1 MKAFITIELEI
12 PFSDNDTKHL
22 DEMLKKNGKTFNYH
36 MSETIEEMLVKEVDI
51 PKESIRSI
59 EINRVD

>member
-12 PFSDNDTKHL
+12 PFSDEETKEL
-22 DEMLKKNGKTFNYH
+22 DKILKRESKTFNYH
-36 MSETIEEMLVKEVDI
+36 ITEGIEKILVKEADI
-51 PKESIRSI
+51 PKENIKSI

>member
-12 PFSDNDTKHL
+12 KFPDDDTKDL
-22 DEMLKKNGKTFNYH
+22 DEMLKKNGKSFNYH
-36 MSETIEEMLVKEVDI
+36 MSETIEEILVKEADI
-51 PKESIRSI
+51 PKESIKSI